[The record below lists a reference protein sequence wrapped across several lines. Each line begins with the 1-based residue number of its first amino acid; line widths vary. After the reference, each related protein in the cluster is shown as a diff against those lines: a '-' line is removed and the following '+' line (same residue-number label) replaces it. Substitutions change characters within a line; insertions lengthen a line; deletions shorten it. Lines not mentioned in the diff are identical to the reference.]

1 MQKKR
6 LLQDIGLNAYEAAA
20 YLSLLKL
27 GVSEASAVCKDSD
40 VPYGKVYTVL
50 ESLSKNGFV
59 EVQASRPKK
68 FRAIDP
74 DTALDDFFEIRK
86 SEIEREVDILK
97 GSVKEAK
104 NALKAVPAKIK
115 ILIALAV
122 VASKQCERCTVVQ
135 MQSALKNGAT
145 KEEIMEVMD
154 VIFITSGAPAVAACR
169 DALKLLK

>member
-1 MQKKR
+1 MGEHGEGSHERHHEKHGEFEHEE
-6 LLQDIGLNAYEAAA
+6 LLE
-20 YLSLLKL
+20 SMSEKL
-27 GVSEASAVCKDSD
+27 GFTPHILEILGELDS
-40 VPYGKVYTVL
+40 
-50 ESLSKNGFV
+50 ESL
-59 EVQASRPKK
+59 KK
-68 FRAIDP
+68 YNRCDKKLLS
-74 DTALDDFFEIRK
+74 DGAL
-86 SEIEREVDILK
+86 
-97 GSVKEAK
+97 
-104 NALKAVPAKIK
+104 PAKVK

>member
-1 MQKKR
+1 MGEHGEGSHER
-6 LLQDIGLNAYEAAA
+6 HHEEHGEFEHEE
-20 YLSLLKL
+20 LLKSMSEKL
-27 GVSEASAVCKDSD
+27 GFTPHILEILGELDS
-40 VPYGKVYTVL
+40 
-50 ESLSKNGFV
+50 ESLKKY
-59 EVQASRPKK
+59 SRCDKK
-68 FRAIDP
+68 LLSDG
-74 DTALDDFFEIRK
+74 AL
-86 SEIEREVDILK
+86 
-97 GSVKEAK
+97 
-104 NALKAVPAKIK
+104 PAKVK

>member
-1 MQKKR
+1 MGEHEE
-6 LLQDIGLNAYEAAA
+6 LIEEM
-20 YLSLLKL
+20 SEKL
-27 GVSEASAVCKDSD
+27 GFTPQILETLRELDPEFLHKYKRCDHKLLSD
-40 VPYGKVYTVL
+40 G
-50 ESLSKNGFV
+50 
-59 EVQASRPKK
+59 
-68 FRAIDP
+68 
-74 DTALDDFFEIRK
+74 AL
-86 SEIEREVDILK
+86 
-97 GSVKEAK
+97 
-104 NALKAVPAKIK
+104 PAKVK

>member
-1 MQKKR
+1 MGKHGEGSHEGHHEGHR
-6 LLQDIGLNAYEAAA
+6 ELEHEELLE
-20 YLSLLKL
+20 SMSEKL
-27 GVSEASAVCKDSD
+27 GFTPHILEILGELDS
-40 VPYGKVYTVL
+40 
-50 ESLSKNGFV
+50 ESL
-59 EVQASRPKK
+59 KK
-68 FRAIDP
+68 YNRCDKKLLS
-74 DTALDDFFEIRK
+74 DGAL
-86 SEIEREVDILK
+86 
-97 GSVKEAK
+97 
-104 NALKAVPAKIK
+104 PAKVK

>member
-1 MQKKR
+1 MGEHEELIEKMS
-6 LLQDIGLNAYEAAA
+6 E
-20 YLSLLKL
+20 KL
-27 GVSEASAVCKDSD
+27 GFTPQILETLGELDPEFLHKYKRCDHKLLSD
-40 VPYGKVYTVL
+40 G
-50 ESLSKNGFV
+50 
-59 EVQASRPKK
+59 
-68 FRAIDP
+68 
-74 DTALDDFFEIRK
+74 AL
-86 SEIEREVDILK
+86 
-97 GSVKEAK
+97 
-104 NALKAVPAKIK
+104 PAKVK

>member
-1 MQKKR
+1 MEEDKHLEPKE
-6 LLQDIGLNAYEAAA
+6 LLE
-20 YLSLLKL
+20 SMSEKL
-27 GVSEASAVCKDSD
+27 GFTPHILEIIGELDS
-40 VPYGKVYTVL
+40 
-50 ESLSKNGFV
+50 ESLKRYNRCNNKLLSDG
-59 EVQASRPKK
+59 
-68 FRAIDP
+68 
-74 DTALDDFFEIRK
+74 AL
-86 SEIEREVDILK
+86 
-97 GSVKEAK
+97 
-104 NALKAVPAKIK
+104 PAKVK

>member
-1 MQKKR
+1 MILGLTNMGEHGEGSHKGHHEKHGDLEHEE
-6 LLQDIGLNAYEAAA
+6 LLE
-20 YLSLLKL
+20 SMSEKL
-27 GVSEASAVCKDSD
+27 GFTPHILEILGELDS
-40 VPYGKVYTVL
+40 
-50 ESLSKNGFV
+50 ESL
-59 EVQASRPKK
+59 KK
-68 FRAIDP
+68 YNRCDKKLLS
-74 DTALDDFFEIRK
+74 DGAL
-86 SEIEREVDILK
+86 
-97 GSVKEAK
+97 
-104 NALKAVPAKIK
+104 PAKVK

>member
-1 MQKKR
+1 MRAHQELEHKE
-6 LLQDIGLNAYEAAA
+6 LIE
-20 YLSLLKL
+20 SMSEKL
-27 GVSEASAVCKDSD
+27 GFTPHILEILGDLD
-40 VPYGKVYTVL
+40 E
-50 ESLSKNGFV
+50 ESL
-59 EVQASRPKK
+59 KK
-68 FRAIDP
+68 YNRCNNKLLSDG
-74 DTALDDFFEIRK
+74 AL
-86 SEIEREVDILK
+86 
-97 GSVKEAK
+97 
-104 NALKAVPAKIK
+104 PAKVK